1 MKKYFLILI
10 CISVFSC
17 KTQRTSLIVYKCE
30 SIISP
35 SYIILKAPPKIFE
48 MYSPRIY
55 TSTLGEWYTINDTLF
70 LFPKYEYYESNNGM
84 CMDIITSKDSTIT
97 SIPQQYIIKKDRI
110 IDVTDY
116 GVILPDIFNNKKVQ
130 TEYKQLK

>member
-1 MKKYFLILI
+1 
-10 CISVFSC
+10 
-17 KTQRTSLIVYKCE
+17 
-30 SIISP
+30 
-35 SYIILKAPPKIFE
+35 